1 MASASK
7 QMPLISAISLHLV
20 VEQVSQDI
28 VNNTSTVSYRAYLYN
43 PNKTYYY
50 NWPNNMSM
58 VVTVNGVNVKT
69 NNSVLYDFRSG
80 AREQAVLEGTA
91 VIPHASDGT
100 KTLVASVKVTASAAH
115 PGCGSETV
123 SLSMA
128 LTTIPRASELTAF
141 SNFTSDSSAL
151 NVTVDR
157 KSSAFTQE
165 FKLVVNGKTIGTWT
179 SNFSGSSTLALSA
192 THKNNLLDAL
202 PTQTSAIA
210 TLTLTTKSGTT
221 VVGTRSRSATFSV
234 ASNVVPIIS
243 GVSVDVTTPAGA
255 ISGRSRSY
263 AVQNISTA
271 KISYTPT
278 APRGATIKSAKVE
291 LGAQSSTANPASIK
305 PKASGSNA
313 IKITVT
319 DSRGRS
325 AVHNTSLNVIAYAP
339 CSAQLIELTRTAAN
353 QTLINIR
360 LKLTVA
366 AINSGG
372 VSNAFKVVVT
382 TRPTDNSAS
391 ANTPVNTTYNPASAS
406 GIEYPYNPSATYLE
420 TKAYNTTIV
429 VTDDFSSVTLIGIL
443 PTAAYPLV
451 IGKHGIGVG
460 GVPQPGR
467 VLDVYD
473 PVNEGIFV
481 NNDLWTGGIYETGS
495 NSNGTYIKF
504 TNGLMICMAVKTI
517 NTNDFVTL
525 NDTAYVTAG
534 SPFKYSRIDS
544 QTMPATFTVC
554 FYQNAVVNGSSLVQ
568 ARSREIFM
576 KMAWGSPLDYVNR
589 TLWDRP
595 AIYHCGTLSAD
606 GTITFSFF
614 AIGLWK

>member
-91 VIPHASDGT
+91 VIPHAFDGT

-128 LTTIPRASELTAF
+128 LTTIPRASDLTAF

-165 FKLVVNGKTIGTWT
+165 FKLVVNGKTIGSWT
-179 SNFSGSSTLALSA
+179 SNFTGASTLALSA

-210 TLTLTTKSGTT
+210 TLTLTTKNGTT

-234 ASNVVPIIS
+234 ASNVVPTIA
-243 GVSVDVTTPAGA
+243 GVSVAVTTPTGA

-339 CSAQLIELTRTAAN
+339 CSAQLLALTRTAAN

-391 ANTPVNTTYNPASAS
+391 ANTPVNQTYNPASAS
-406 GIEYPYNPSATYLE
+406 GIEYPYNPSASYLE
-420 TKAYNTTIV
+420 TKAYNTTVV

-460 GVPQPGR
+460 KIPEAGR
-467 VLDVYD
+467 ALDVQGDTYFD
-473 PVNEGIFV
+473 GVKV
-481 NNDLWTGGIYETGS
+481 DLPEMQGRYLYRDHYLAHSTSLTVETGPI
-495 NSNGTYIKF
+495 NGRRRDIYMVLTTQSGALTDLRTAWIVFCANVAGFNGSAIKIAEGDSSAITVTQSATSTMGAIIEI
-504 TNGLMICMAVKTI
+504 TNNRATGS
-517 NTNDFVTL
+517 
-525 NDTAYVTAG
+525 AYVTVIKLA
-534 SPFKYSRIDS
+534 P
-544 QTMPATFTVC
+544 
-554 FYQNAVVNGSSLVQ
+554 
-568 ARSREIFM
+568 
-576 KMAWGSPLDYVNR
+576 
-589 TLWDRP
+589 
-595 AIYHCGTLSAD
+595 
-606 GTITFSFF
+606 
-614 AIGLWK
+614 